1 MANRS
6 DNMVTQKPISARIRH
21 ETLWA
26 IEQETML
33 GETNRNKILNDGAR
47 LWIDLRDTRRQI
59 RAHGDTRVKE
69 KIIRGFI
76 AKWIPEAA
84 GL

>member
-1 MANRS
+1 
-6 DNMVTQKPISARIRH
+6 MVRQRPISARIAH
-21 ETLWA
+21 ETLWQ
-26 IEQETML
+26 IEQEVML
-33 GETNRNKILNDGAR
+33 GETTRNEILNAGAR
-47 LWIDLRDTRRQI
+47 LWLDLRDTRRQI
-59 RAHGDTRVKE
+59 FANRDARIKE

>member
-1 MANRS
+1 
-6 DNMVTQKPISARIRH
+6 MVTQRPISARISH
-21 ETLWA
+21 ETLWM

-33 GETNRNKILNDGAR
+33 GETTRNKILNDGAR
-47 LWIDLRDTRRQI
+47 LLLDLMDTRRQI
-59 RAHGDTRVKE
+59 RAHGDISIKR

-76 AKWIPEAA
+76 AKWIPETA

>member
-1 MANRS
+1 MIINT
-6 DNMVTQKPISARIRH
+6 NGMVTQKPISARISH
-21 ETLWA
+21 ETLWL

-33 GETNRNKILNDGAR
+33 GETTRNKILNDGAR

-59 RAHGDTRVKE
+59 LAHGDTRIKE

>member
-6 DNMVTQKPISARIRH
+6 DDMVTQKPISARISH
-21 ETLWA
+21 ETLWE
-26 IEQETML
+26 IEQEIML
-33 GETNRNKILNDGAR
+33 GETTRNKILNDGAR
-47 LWIDLRDTRRQI
+47 LWLDLRDTRRRI
-59 RAHGDTRVKE
+59 RAHGDTSIKR

-76 AKWIPEAA
+76 AKWMPEAA